1 MSDMTFDRARDAL
14 AAALDP
20 AARSAIVA
28 DVLRARTLGD
38 ALIRLRDR
46 MRADGWIREFDR
58 VTRDEGFHVL
68 HDWDGTSEAVNPDI
82 IPVDVLNYVVAQ
94 RGSDA
99 PDAST
104 LAITIDY
111 YYFHLLQL
119 LSLRVWDHGDPNANL
134 DCVQALLDRLQGEG
148 SGGQRFVADAETLL
162 LIATSH
168 YEAKEV
174 GYHHLLARVRTLDRP
189 HRARIALGH
198 ASSMGS
204 HLRFGFEA
212 TYARDTVVMRRDN
225 VADYPWLCFALLT
238 LMREYD
244 QPDGGALDRS
254 AVVEGLLNG
263 LSADA
268 RAFVGEPP
276 DSLSRCDAERIEF
289 RDLFVRRRAE
299 LLPLFEDYR
308 PRDDAYSPLA
318 FFFNFS
324 HNILKGIVVD
334 ALLQGRPWG
343 LCFND
348 LLTVRAA
355 TPKDSALRLQAAT
368 TLMAYAQANPD
379 RIRGELTPV
388 IVYDPRA
395 GHAAFNVT
403 LRKLRE

>member
-1 MSDMTFDRARDAL
+1 MSETAFDAACASVATAL
-14 AAALDP
+14 EP
-20 AARSAIVA
+20 AARHAVVA
-28 DVLRARTLGD
+28 DVARAHTLGD
-38 ALIRLRDR
+38 ALVRLRDR

-58 VTRDEGFHVL
+58 RTRDEGFHVL
-68 HDWDGTSEAVNPDI
+68 HDWDGKSEVVNPDI
-82 IPVDVLNYVVAQ
+82 IPIDVLNYVAAQ
-94 RGSDA
+94 RGGDTVDA
-99 PDAST
+99 TT
-104 LAITIDY
+104 LAVMLDY

-119 LSLRVWDHGDPNANL
+119 LSLRVWDDGDPNRNL
-134 DCVQALLDRLQGEG
+134 DRVQALLDTVQGEG

-174 GYHHLLARVRTLDRP
+174 GYDNLLARVRTLDRP

-225 VADYPWLCFALLT
+225 VADYPWLCFALLM

-244 QPDGGALDRS
+244 DPSGSALDRH
-254 AVVEGLLNG
+254 AVAEALLNG

-276 DSLSRCDAERIEF
+276 DSLSQCDAERVEF
-289 RDLFVRRRAE
+289 HDRFLKRRDD
-299 LLPLFEDYR
+299 LLPQFQDYR
-308 PRDDAYSPLA
+308 PRDDSYSPLA

-324 HNILKGIVVD
+324 HNILKGLVVD
-334 ALLQGRPWG
+334 ALLHGRSWDV
-343 LCFND
+343 CFND
-348 LLTVRAA
+348 LLTVRAV
-355 TPKDSALRLQAAT
+355 TPTASALKLQVAQV
-368 TLMAYAQANPD
+368 LMGYAQANPD

-388 IVYDPRA
+388 IVYDARA

-403 LRKLRE
+403 LRKLQE